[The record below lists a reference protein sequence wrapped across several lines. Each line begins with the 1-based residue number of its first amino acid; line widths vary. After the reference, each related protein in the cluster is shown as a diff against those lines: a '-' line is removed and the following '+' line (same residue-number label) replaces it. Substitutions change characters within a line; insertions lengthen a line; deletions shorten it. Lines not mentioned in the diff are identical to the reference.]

1 MQKSFFLFVV
11 FVLIVVSIR
20 DLSKKIETPREE
32 EVEMAILRVFFVKV
46 MHHNKI
52 MIALED
58 GATDADHTDLLEDKR
73 IDVLAKMEEVEL
85 EFNVVFDK
93 TDPAKKG
100 MPIVLS
106 Q

>member
-1 MQKSFFLFVV
+1 MQKSIILFVV
-11 FVLIVVSIR
+11 FVLIVLSIR
-20 DLSKKIETPREE
+20 ALSKKIETPREK
-32 EVEMAILRVFFVKV
+32 EVKLAIARVFAVK
-46 MHHNKI
+46 MFHHNKI
-52 MIALED
+52 VNALEA

-73 IDVLAKMEEVEL
+73 IDVLAKMEEMEL

-93 TDPAKKG
+93 TDPTKER